1 MNQVDVILLR
11 KNLETN
17 CCDAGAWLTCPYTR
31 WITLG
36 HFDEIYIYS
45 LNQEHDFFSG
55 IYNDK
60 ANIAAH
66 SNASSYYHP
75 LYLIPDKK
83 RTMEDHNSRWFIA
96 IVRIHLSLSQEQ
108 TNQFQLL
115 STAFAQYF
123 NSHDMSYQIYYA
135 TEFSDMVLDIRSTKL
150 CDLLDVVLKMRKYA
164 EIGKMYTYFGI
175 NSEMLSNSTAIPD
188 DSDAIPLFSM
198 RFSGSDLPIVVQQ
211 IKKIREKLRQEPE
224 YSVNGVDDVLVL
236 YKNLPSASVVNLYRD
251 WLFSAESENIWQSVS
266 TTRVGIQINIE
277 HDFAVS
283 ERSDLM
289 PLCKKLL
296 PLRDDI
302 AQRIKHANSILDYS
316 WFHAVSEIAN
326 SIVRM
331 SKSPVMDE
339 VVYLLAPEL
348 EAFLEN
354 ILFQLDNNCI
364 TSSDLPVYNYF
375 VESCIYLLEQLMRI
389 EGQLSQQPEIRP
401 VIYDIPVFMLEY
413 TVAFLNKV
421 SDLLQM
427 TDSHPNKHHVFLVIP
442 RPCEQISAI
451 ELFHATPKLT
461 GLVQLQIP
469 EKALYKPTEILRAL
483 CHEISHYVGEKY
495 RNRILRKTYYSRASA
510 AILTEAIFKS
520 KQHDLIRFF
529 ELTFLNA
536 LDSVREPTIEEMRTL
551 ETSVVESLFVSDDAL
566 TAFLKAYLEYSTE
579 LARISLPKR
588 DTIDRGLQRFYGRCD
603 DLDIL
608 FREIYADI
616 CMLYI
621 LDISS
626 DDYIESLLQELAL
639 NANPLSTCDELFAI
653 RIYVS
658 LVATNKMNA
667 YQRNKHR
674 DLWVKIR
681 TLIYNFD
688 EEIREGID
696 GKYKLPLPISSIYAL
711 LQYAQTCYNTISTSV
726 RPMHTIEVREM
737 FSCLTREDFQYKTIL
752 DRIEECRSKMIQVS
766 SRA

>member
-1 MNQVDVILLR
+1 MNQLDVILLR
-11 KNLETN
+11 KNLDTD
-17 CCDAGAWLTCPYTR
+17 CCDAGAWLTYPYTR

-55 IYNDK
+55 IYTDK
-60 ANIAAH
+60 AHIATH
-66 SNASSYYHP
+66 NNATFYYHP
-75 LYLIPDKK
+75 LYLVPDKK
-83 RTMEDHNSRWFIA
+83 RIMEDHNSRWFIA

-108 TNQFQLL
+108 ANQFQRL
-115 STAFAQYF
+115 STSFEEDLSSQ
-123 NSHDMSYQIYYA
+123 DMSYQIYYA

-150 CDLLDVVLKMRKYA
+150 CDLLDVVLKMRKYV

-175 NSEMLSNSTAIPD
+175 NSEMLSTSTAIPD
-188 DSDAIPLFSM
+188 ESDVIPLFSM
-198 RFSGSDLPIVVQQ
+198 RFSGTDLPVVVQQ
-211 IKKIREKLRQEPE
+211 IKKIREKLCQEPE
-224 YSVNGVDDVLVL
+224 YSVNGLDDVLVL
-236 YKNLPSASVVNLYRD
+236 YKNLPAASVVNLYRD
-251 WLFSAESENIWQSVS
+251 WLFNTGSENIRQSES

-277 HDFAVS
+277 HDFAIS
-283 ERSDLM
+283 ERDNLT
-289 PLCKKLL
+289 PLCPKLL
-296 PLRDDI
+296 PLRDEI
-302 AQRIKHANSILDYS
+302 VQRIKHKNSTFDYS

-326 SIVRM
+326 SMVRM

-354 ILFQLDNNCI
+354 ILFQLDNSCM
-364 TSSDLPVYNYF
+364 TSSDLSVYNYF
-375 VESCIYLLEQLMRI
+375 VESCIYLIEQLMRI

-421 SDLLQM
+421 SDLLRM
-427 TDSHPNKHHVFLVIP
+427 TDSHPNKHHVFLLIP

-451 ELFHATPKLT
+451 ELFHATSKLT

-469 EKALYKPTEILRAL
+469 EKALYKPTVILRAL

-536 LDSVREPTIEEMRTL
+536 LDNVGEPTIEEMRTL
-551 ETSVVESLFVSDDAL
+551 IMSDVESIFASDDAL
-566 TAFLKAYLEYSTE
+566 AAFLKAYLEHSTE
-579 LARISLPKR
+579 IARISFPKR
-588 DTIDRGLQRFYGRCD
+588 DAIDRGLQRFYGRCD

-621 LDISS
+621 LDISA

-639 NANPLSTCDELFAI
+639 NANPLSTCEELFAI

-658 LVATNKMNA
+658 LMATGKMSA
-667 YQRNKHR
+667 YQRNKYR
-674 DLWVKIR
+674 DLWAKIR
-681 TLIYNFD
+681 ALIYNID

-711 LQYAQTCYNTISTSV
+711 LQYAQICYNTISTSV
-726 RPMHTIEVREM
+726 KPMHTIEVREM
-737 FSCLTREDFQYKTIL
+737 FSCLTREDFEYKTIL
-752 DRIEECRSKMIQVS
+752 DRIDECRSKMIQAS